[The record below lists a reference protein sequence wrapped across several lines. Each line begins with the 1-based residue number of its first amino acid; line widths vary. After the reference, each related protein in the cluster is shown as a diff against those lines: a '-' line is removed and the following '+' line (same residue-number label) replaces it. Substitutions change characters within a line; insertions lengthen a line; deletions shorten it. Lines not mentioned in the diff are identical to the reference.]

1 MRAHEIFSIPPYGVQ
16 RRRPERAYSRKGCA
30 LGLRRRSGC
39 VPERRARR
47 GEAAE
52 HVTSTWRSPCW
63 RSFERGIAHA
73 RSRSGDPRTVRGAE
87 ADVRHLPVTSG
98 GALVGIVSD
107 RDLREVVPS
116 ALDVVARPRDAA
128 RILARPISDVMS
140 SDVVSVSPGDDLV
153 EAIDLMIKHR
163 IGAIPVVDASSDEL
177 VGIVS
182 YVDALRAARESL
194 AVD

>member
-1 MRAHEIFSIPPYGVQ
+1 
-16 RRRPERAYSRKGCA
+16 
-30 LGLRRRSGC
+30 
-39 VPERRARR
+39 
-47 GEAAE
+47 
-52 HVTSTWRSPCW
+52 
-63 RSFERGIAHA
+63 
-73 RSRSGDPRTVRGAE
+73 
-87 ADVRHLPVTSG
+87 VTSG